1 MGSAGAPAGG
11 FDMQKFFKP
20 GSPANAVMPPP
31 SAPYPPSQYPP
42 NSTYSAAS
50 FSFPAQQQQQQQQ
63 QYLHH
68 YNPNPSPPNPRPY
81 TGLQNQSVF
90 PQPTIPPL
98 PSPIASPPLDGAR
111 LMALLTAHNSDNNNG
126 NNSNLPL
133 PLSLPLPLPSNLE
146 LPPAALSAPHS
157 HMAANSVAPPALA
170 PAIPTAPPQPPP
182 SRLPSGKLPRGR
194 HLVGEHVVYD
204 IDYHLPG
211 EAQPQLEVS
220 PITNY
225 SSDPLL
231 VVGRQIAVNQTY
243 ICYGL
248 RAGTI
253 RILNI
258 NTALRALLRGH
269 SQRVTDM
276 AFFSEDV
283 HLLASASSDGKIFI
297 RKIVE
302 GFGDDE
308 KIQITEQTLL
318 AIQIAGDWESVH
330 PRLCWHS
337 HQQDV
342 LVVGIGKYV
351 LKIDIVKARSATRGG
366 GGASEEPVKF
376 NVDNPVEGVYC
387 MGKHDGDVT
396 DLSISQW
403 TRWVSASKDGTVQ
416 IWGDKKILPLAT
428 FKPHD
433 AQSVSSVAFLTVPRR
448 SDHIVLLT
456 AGPLN
461 RQLKLWVSASSDSM
475 LMSSDS
481 EKWQCIQTLDLKSS
495 SERHE
500 NAFFNQVLVLPRAN
514 LILLANA
521 KRHAIYAV
529 HMDFGSNP
537 AATRMDYLA
546 EFSVTMPILSLTAT
560 SDNAADGEGIVQVY
574 CVQPQAI
581 QQYALDLSLCVPLP
595 PPVELVASEK
605 EISTTRMFEVS
616 PSSAFTPVE
625 PSHGNS
631 AVHTTASDPQA
642 KSPGALNVTEKA
654 LMSRSPVLVSNM
666 DASNIHDPLAMSGV
680 DATYGI
686 SMPPAIRT
694 DSAPL
699 SSQVPVPL
707 SPSFHG
713 RQQPPKSPSR
723 TIEQGVVPVSSA
735 GDQEYTTR
743 PDMTSF
749 ETITT
754 NRKVDDSFKKDDEKL
769 GQNQPSTTM
778 NTTISIESQISSNPT
793 HLVTPSQLMS
803 LAMPSLDK
811 KEIKKGDNKHEDANV
826 NKVNENMKPETK
838 DAAITSLHQ
847 PEELGL
853 YKQVENTSILI
864 DTKEKVFATQASEN
878 CSENARQADSLS
890 AEVQNIR
897 ENQSG
902 GDGEIFK
909 EREQP
914 SDNIQ
919 GNTEMTV
926 SGPSSTSVSP
936 FTSAGSSDGEPSSTT
951 SIPSIEAV
959 SSQVSAMQDALNQL
973 IALQKDLQNKMSM
986 MVSIPVTKE
995 GKRLE
1000 AVLGQRIEKVM
1011 KAHTDAMLARFQEE
1025 NAKREKAEREHVQQ
1039 MTSLS
1044 NAINKDLPTIFERV
1058 LKKEFS
1064 SLGPNVARMVTPSL
1078 EKAISTAINDA
1089 FQKGISDKAL
1099 TQLEKSVGSKL
1110 DSLVT
1115 RQIQSQFQSS
1125 GKQALQEALRTS
1137 FETSIIPAFERS
1149 SRAMF
1154 EQVDAAF
1161 QKGMAEH
1168 TASVQQQ
1175 FAGSHSGL
1183 ACTLQDTVAS
1193 ASSLAQALKG
1203 ELADG
1208 QRRLLAL
1215 AEGAGTSSTRLPT
1228 LNTKQGNGGL
1238 IGLPDKAISLKH
1250 LEETLD
1256 PTKEL
1261 SRLVGECKFEEAFH
1275 KALQMSDVSIVS
1287 WLCSQVDPHSLLST
1301 IPLPLS
1307 QGVLLAL
1314 VQQLGCD
1321 LSKDMARKLIWIREA
1336 ALALNPNDHLLAPH
1350 MRPILEQLY
1359 QNLHRQMIVTSP
1371 AETSSLRLLLHVV
1384 NSILTACK

>member
-20 GSPANAVMPPP
+20 GSPSNSMMPPP
-31 SAPYPPSQYPP
+31 SAPPQYHPGIPNPPS
-42 NSTYSAAS
+42 YSAGS
-50 FSFPAQQQQQQQQ
+50 FSFPAQQPLQQQQQ
-63 QYLHH
+63 QYHHH
-68 YNPNPSPPNPRPY
+68 YNPNPNSSNPRPY
-81 TGLQNQSVF
+81 TALQNQSGF
-90 PQPTIPPL
+90 PQPSVPLL

-111 LMALLTAHNSDNNNG
+111 LMALLTAHNSDSNNNNINT
-126 NNSNLPL
+126 NNISSHNNNLPL
-133 PLSLPLPLPSNLE
+133 PLSLPLPLPVPSNLE
-146 LPPAALSAPHS
+146 LPPAALSVTLG
-157 HMAANSVAPPALA
+157 HMAANSVAPPALS

-182 SRLPSGKLPRGR
+182 SRLPSGKVPRGR
-194 HLVGEHVVYD
+194 YLQGEHVVYD
-204 IDYHLPG
+204 IDMRLPS

-225 SSDPLL
+225 SSDPVL

-283 HLLASASSDGKIFI
+283 HLLASASSDGKVFI

-302 GFGDDE
+302 NFGEDD
-308 KIQITEQTLL
+308 KMQITEQILL
-318 AIQIAGDWESVH
+318 AIQIVGDWESVH

-351 LKIDIVKARSATRGG
+351 LKIDVTKARLAART
-366 GGASEEPVKF
+366 GGAVSEEPIKF
-376 NVDNPVEGVYC
+376 NVESPVEGVYC

-403 TRWVSASKDGTVQ
+403 TRWASASKDGMVQ
-416 IWGDKKILPLAT
+416 IWGDKKMLPAAT
-428 FKPHD
+428 LKPHD
-433 AQSVSSVAFLTVPRR
+433 GQPVSSVVFLTVPRR
-448 SDHIVLLT
+448 SDHIILLT

-461 RQLKLWVSASSDSM
+461 RQLKLWVSPSSDS
-475 LMSSDS
+475 LLTSSDS

-521 KRHAIYAV
+521 KKHAIYAV
-529 HMDFGSNP
+529 HMEFRSNP
-537 AATRMDYLA
+537 AATRMNYLA

-560 SDNAADGEGIVQVY
+560 SENVADGEGIVQVY
-574 CVQPQAI
+574 CVQTQAI
-581 QQYALDLSLCVPLP
+581 QQYALDLSLCMP
-595 PPVELVASEK
+595 PSAELVVSEK
-605 EISTTRMFEVS
+605 EMSASRMFEIS

-625 PSHGNS
+625 PSYGNS
-631 AVHTTASDPQA
+631 AVQATSSDSRA
-642 KSPGALNVTEKA
+642 KSPGPVNVTEKA
-654 LMSRSPVLVSNM
+654 PTSRSPILVSTL
-666 DASNIHDPLAMSGV
+666 DASNMHDPLAMSGL
-680 DATYGI
+680 DANYGI
-686 SMPPAIRT
+686 SMPPSIHI
-694 DSAPL
+694 DNAPL

-707 SPSFHG
+707 SPRLSG
-713 RQQPPKSPSR
+713 RQPPPKSPSR
-723 TIEQGVVPVSSA
+723 TVEQGLAPVSSA
-735 GDQEYTTR
+735 GDQEYTVERNVDSVISPR

-749 ETITT
+749 ETIAT
-754 NRKVDDSFKKDDEKL
+754 NRKVDDSFKKGEEKL
-769 GQNQPSTTM
+769 VQSQLSTTI
-778 NTTISIESQISSNPT
+778 NPTISIECQISSNPT

-803 LAMPSLDK
+803 LAMPSGDK
-811 KEIKKGDNKHEDANV
+811 KETKKSDNKPEDANV
-826 NKVNENMKPETK
+826 NRGIENVKPETK
-838 DAAITSLHQ
+838 DAGISVLHQ
-847 PEELGL
+847 PEASGL
-853 YKQVENTSILI
+853 HKQVENTSVIT
-864 DTKEKVFATQASEN
+864 DTKEKIFSSQVVEHSNEN
-878 CSENARQADSLS
+878 TRQADSL
-890 AEVQNIR
+890 AGEVQILG
-897 ENQSG
+897 ENLSG
-902 GDGEIFK
+902 GDSEIVK

-914 SDNIQ
+914 SNVRTDDIQ
-919 GNTEMTV
+919 ENTEHMTV
-926 SGPSSTSVSP
+926 SGPSSTSISP
-936 FTSAGSSDGEPSSTT
+936 FTSIGSSDGEPSSTT

-959 SSQVSAMQDALNQL
+959 SSQVSAMQDAVNQL
-973 IALQKDLQNKMSM
+973 IALQKDFQSKMGM

-1000 AVLGQRIEKVM
+1000 AALGQRIEKIM
-1011 KAHTDAMLARFQEE
+1011 KAHTDAMWARIQEE
-1025 NAKREKAEREHVQQ
+1025 SAKREKAEHEHVQQ
-1039 MTSLS
+1039 LTLLS
-1044 NAINKDLPTIFERV
+1044 NAINKDLPATLERV
-1058 LKKEFS
+1058 LKREFS
-1064 SLGPNVARMVTPSL
+1064 SLGPNVARMVTPTL

-1099 TQLEKSVGSKL
+1099 TQLEKSVGTKL
-1110 DSLVT
+1110 DSIMT

-1125 GKQALQEALRTS
+1125 GKQALQDALRSS
-1137 FETSIIPAFERS
+1137 FESSIIPAFERS

-1168 TASVQQQ
+1168 TASAQQQ
-1175 FAGSHSGL
+1175 FAASHTVL
-1183 ACTLQDTVAS
+1183 ASTLQDTVAS

-1215 AEGAGTSSTRLPT
+1215 VEGAGTSSARLPT
-1228 LNTKQGNGGL
+1228 FNTKQGNGGL
-1238 IGLPDKAISLKH
+1238 GGLPDKAISLKH

-1261 SRLVGECKFEEAFH
+1261 SRLIAERKFEEAFH

-1287 WLCSQVDPHSLLST
+1287 WLCSQ
-1301 IPLPLS
+1301 
-1307 QGVLLAL
+1307 
-1314 VQQLGCD
+1314 
-1321 LSKDMARKLIWIREA
+1321 
-1336 ALALNPNDHLLAPH
+1336 
-1350 MRPILEQLY
+1350 
-1359 QNLHRQMIVTSP
+1359 
-1371 AETSSLRLLLHVV
+1371 
-1384 NSILTACK
+1384 